1 MTSISSYSR
10 SKSPLLP
17 NIHHLFLQ
25 MYDSRRTSYSSS
37 RSASTVSTSSMSSE
51 AGSIR
56 KQSLRE
62 MPSYRVEASKALNRR
77 DDLKDLKK
85 RLSSNRD
92 LLNADHASKPWL
104 KFRSISQK
112 SFEDVKEESGQAF
125 AVEEPNYDHAPLPPP
140 RKSKI
145 SSTASDPAAIL
156 SPSAVMSANPRRAP
170 KYSRTN
176 NDDFYM
182 YNY

>member
-1 MTSISSYSR
+1 MTCTLHI
-10 SKSPLLP
+10 
-17 NIHHLFLQ
+17 FQ

-51 AGSIR
+51 AGSR

-112 SFEDVKEESGQAF
+112 SFEDVKEESGQAY
-125 AVEEPNYDHAPLPPP
+125 VVDEPNYDSLAPLPPP

-145 SSTASDPAAIL
+145 SSSASDPAAIL
-156 SPSAVMSANPRRAP
+156 SPSAVMSARPRAS

-176 NDDFYM
+176 NEDFYM

>member
-1 MTSISSYSR
+1 MGQFQLWPH
-10 SKSPLLP
+10 KD
-17 NIHHLFLQ
+17 

-37 RSASTVSTSSMSSE
+37 RSASTASTSSMSSDS
-51 AGSIR
+51 GSLR

-112 SFEDVKEESGQAF
+112 SFEDVKEESGQAY

-145 SSTASDPAAIL
+145 SSNADPNAIL
-156 SPSAVMSANPRRAP
+156 SPSVVMSARPRTS

-176 NDDFYM
+176 NEDFYM